1 MPVPPDKIAS
11 LFQSR
16 IEGPVWLEAEE
27 ISLLR
32 ARRSEA
38 ESEAASLSDHSGAL
52 KDAYEKSL
60 RQEDAKLSEIALIQ
74 NILSPIRRLPLE
86 ILSQI
91 FEHVCLPKYHER
103 PDEDVIN
110 TTFALCQVCIAWRM
124 AAYTTPAIW
133 SQICIE
139 LDKKPETFS
148 GNVTWVKEWLTRSQG
163 LPLDI
168 YLFLIDVWDV
178 VTQDVKDR
186 VNECLDFILSFHSQI
201 RTLDLSGY
209 PPFFIPLFRLP
220 RASMPLLESV
230 SIRITDYDNDDDS
243 IQNLVQQH
251 PFVEVLLGA
260 PRLQT
265 LKIQECRCQMSILQG
280 LALPVEQL
288 TSLEIRADKKSVF
301 DPIAYL
307 NMLRQCTNLRSL
319 KIGFPKR
326 TTRHLSL
333 FGSHNSFPIL
343 LPSLKSLDIL
353 DGHYGGE
360 FLSCFSAPLLKDLT
374 LRMFGEANI
383 SDLPTALSGLQS
395 RSMTILSSLALQ
407 VILNLNMNSV
417 SRNLVAILAI
427 FPTLDEFRLSAI
439 SIVSK
444 FDLGPI
450 LRALTF
456 VKGHPVLLPKLTV
469 IELELTAIRMDRSR
483 DEYPSDLIPMVLS
496 RWWPDNSESQ
506 VHNGNHEEISE
517 HPDVSQLRQVILHGV
532 CYKEADV
539 APILALSG
547 LELTL
552 KECLELK

>member
-11 LFQSR
+11 YLFQSR
-16 IEGPVWLEAEE
+16 IEGPVWLEPEE
-27 ISLLR
+27 IALLH

-38 ESEAASLSDHSGAL
+38 EFEATSLSAL
-52 KDAYEKSL
+52 KDANEKSL
-60 RQEDAKLSEIALIQ
+60 RRADAKLSEIALIQ

-133 SQICIE
+133 SKICIE
-139 LDKKPETFS
+139 LDRKPETFS
-148 GNVTWVKEWLTRSQG
+148 GDVTWVKEWLTRSRG

-168 YLFLIDVWDV
+168 YLFLIDVWHV

-186 VNECLDFILSFHSQI
+186 VNECLDFILNFHSQI

-230 SIRITDYDNDDDS
+230 SIRVTDYDNDDDS
-243 IQNLVQQH
+243 VENLIQQH

-265 LKIQECRCQMSILQG
+265 LKIQESGCQMSIVQG

-288 TSLEIRADKKSVF
+288 TSLEIGADKKSAF

-307 NMLRQCTNLRSL
+307 NMLRHCTNLRSL
-319 KIGFPKR
+319 KIGFPRR

-333 FGSHNSFPIL
+333 FGSHNSFPL
-343 LPSLKSLDIL
+343 FLPSLKSLDIL
-353 DGHYGGE
+353 NGYYGGE
-360 FLSCFSAPLLKDLT
+360 FLSCFSVPLLKDLT
-374 LRMFGEANI
+374 LRMFGQANML
-383 SDLPTALSGLQS
+383 DLPTALSGLQS
-395 RSMTILSSLALQ
+395 RSMTVLSSLALQ
-407 VILNLNMNSV
+407 VILNVDTAPV
-417 SRNLVAILAI
+417 SQNLVAILAM
-427 FPTLDEFRLSAI
+427 FPTLDEFRLSI
-439 SIVSK
+439 TSIVSR

-450 LRALTF
+450 LQALTF
-456 VKGHPVLLPKLTV
+456 VKGRPVLLPKLTV
-469 IELELTAIRMDRSR
+469 IDLELTAIRMDRTT
-483 DEYPSDLIPMVLS
+483 DEYPSDLTSLVLS
-496 RWWPDNSESQ
+496 RWWPDNSELL
-506 VHNGNHEEISE
+506 VHNGDHEEKTSE
-517 HPDVSQLRQVILHGV
+517 HPGMSKLRQVILRGI
-532 CYKEADV
+532 CYKGADI
-539 APILALSG
+539 APISALSG
-547 LELTL
+547 LNLTL
-552 KECLELK
+552 EECLRLK